1 MLRPMPARTS
11 RPDLYISAD
20 VETDGPIPGE
30 FSLLSFGLCVAGSFD
45 GQTYSR
51 KDPEAQTF
59 YTELKPSAHRWEQ
72 EALEVNGLDRDWL
85 AEHGE
90 QPEYAMERAAQWVQD
105 VSTGHRAVLVAY
117 PVAFDWAFLYWYF
130 VRFARSGSPFGFS
143 SCLDIRTL
151 YQARSRTVHDLSG
164 KDYMPPS
171 LRSRRPHT
179 HGALD
184 DALEQA
190 DLFSNVF
197 EWSVFAGAA
206 SAPGVRA
213 NG

>member
-1 MLRPMPARTS
+1 MLRSMPARVG
-11 RPDLYISAD
+11 RPDIYISAD

-45 GQTYSR
+45 GHTYQRS
-51 KDPEAQTF
+51 DPEAQTF
-59 YTELKPSAHRWEQ
+59 YAELKPSAHRWER
-72 EALEVNGLDRDWL
+72 EALEVNGLDRGWL

-90 QPEYAMERAAQWVQD
+90 RPEYAMDRAAQWVQD
-105 VSTGHRAVLVAY
+105 VSSGHRAVLVAY

-171 LRSRRPHT
+171 LRSHRPHT

-197 EWSVFAGAA
+197 EWSVLSMSKSASGAR
-206 SAPGVRA
+206 S

>member
-1 MLRPMPARTS
+1 MQASMP

-30 FSLLSFGLCVAGSFD
+30 FSLLSFGLCVAGRYD
-45 GQTYSR
+45 GHVYDR
-51 KDPEAQTF
+51 RDPARETF
-59 YTELKPSAHRWEQ
+59 YTELQPVSSKWEP
-72 EALEVNGLDRDWL
+72 EALAVNRLDRGRL
-85 AEHGE
+85 EREGE
-90 QPEYAMERAAQWVQD
+90 APDVAMERAASWVRD
-105 VSTGHRAVLVAY
+105 VAVGCRAVLVAY

-130 VRFARSGSPFGFS
+130 VRFAPSGSPFGFS

-151 YQARSRTVHDLSG
+151 YQARARTVHDLSG
-164 KDYMPPS
+164 KEHMPS
-171 LRSRRPHT
+171 NLRSHRPHT

-197 EWSVFAGAA
+197 EWAVLGPP
-206 SAPGVRA
+206 APAFEALRDA
-213 NG
+213 